1 MAENDVDQSP
11 TLSLIHDRICVVH
24 LGPVYFLIHGG
35 PDLVDICHVNLN
47 KMATNLIMKY
57 GRKIASNLEI
67 CHRPHVL
74 KNKKKNMKIL

>member
-47 KMATNLIMKY
+47 KMATNFVIKWHVDLSEMS
-57 GRKIASNLEI
+57 SNMVE
-67 CHRPHVL
+67 
-74 KNKKKNMKIL
+74 KKLQTWRYVIF